1 MVFYLNVKAEL
12 QKEIDV
18 GWYGQSVSLLTPI
31 CVLITYRQKNGHA
44 DTDIRDI
51 KVSNLPS
58 LSFKFTS
65 APLDI

>member
-18 GWYGQSVSLLTPI
+18 GWYDQSVSLLTLI
-31 CVLITYRQKNGHA
+31 CVLITYGQKNGHA

-51 KVSNLPS
+51 KVSN
-58 LSFKFTS
+58 
-65 APLDI
+65 